1 MPSMGNAHA
10 DGTKNKRNKNM
21 KTEYTRAEYMAGNCM
36 HDEFYAQFV
45 TPSIF
50 ELVKSHIGEVKIKKS
65 QDPNFNDIPLA
76 HWDTLYSRILFC
88 LDRKK
93 FKRLS
98 SPDAPAGV
106 MDWSLSDSI
115 CIAKEAARQI
125 VAKAEGRAEP

>member
-1 MPSMGNAHA
+1 MTAGL
-10 DGTKNKRNKNM
+10 K
-21 KTEYTRAEYMAGNCM
+21 EYTRAEYMAGNCT

-45 TPSIF
+45 TLSIL
-50 ELVKSHIGEVKIKKS
+50 ELVRSQIGEAKIKKS
-65 QDPNFNDIPLA
+65 QDPNLNDIPLA
-76 HWDTLYSRILFC
+76 HWDTLYSRMLFC

-106 MDWSLSDSI
+106 MGWSLSDSI

-125 VAKAEGRAEP
+125 KNNNPRKRNSDTIRYDL